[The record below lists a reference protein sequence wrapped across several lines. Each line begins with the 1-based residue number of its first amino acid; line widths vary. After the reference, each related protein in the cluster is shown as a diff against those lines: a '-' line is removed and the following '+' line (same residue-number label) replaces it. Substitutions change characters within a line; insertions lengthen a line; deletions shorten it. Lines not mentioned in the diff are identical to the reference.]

1 MIQTLT
7 LLPGITLRHFPDSR
21 FKQGTLSLQL
31 VRPMVREEAAL
42 NALLPAVLLRGCA
55 QCPDLRSITLR
66 LDDLY
71 GAAVGAVV
79 RRVGDYQTTGL
90 SCGFLDDRYALEGDQ
105 VMAPMIEF
113 LGQLLL
119 EPSLEDGLFRQDYLE
134 SEKRNLIFAIESRRN
149 DKRVYAASRLTELM
163 CSADS
168 FGIPRLGTAE
178 QVSAITAES
187 LYKHYQK
194 VLRESPVELFYV
206 GSADIHTVADLVRP
220 IFEKIPRT
228 PVPLPAQTSF
238 RDGGGCEHTETM
250 DVAQGKLCMGFV
262 SPITLLHEDFV
273 PMQVLNVLFGS
284 GMTNKLFMHIR
295 EQLSL
300 CYDIGS
306 SYHGSKGIL
315 TVSAGI
321 DSNQSQL
328 VQEQILLQL
337 QACREGDITEE
348 ELISAKES
356 LISQLRAT
364 HDSPA
369 AIEGY
374 YATAALSGLAMTP
387 AEYLQKVHAVTR
399 EQVMAAA
406 QSLQK
411 HTVYFLKGV
420 D

>member
-31 VRPMVREEAAL
+31 VRPMCREEASL
-42 NALLPAVLLRGCA
+42 NALLPAVLLRGCT

-90 SCGFLDDRYALEGDQ
+90 SCGFLDDRYAMEGDR
-105 VMAPMIEF
+105 VLAPMIEF

-119 EPSLEDGLFRQDYLE
+119 DPSLEQGLFRTDYLE
-134 SEKRNLIFAIESRRN
+134 SEKRNLILAIESRRN

-163 CSADS
+163 CRADS
-168 FGIPRLGTAE
+168 FGIPRLGTVE
-178 QVSAITAES
+178 QVRAITAES
-187 LYKHYQK
+187 LYAHYQK
-194 VLRESPVELFYV
+194 ILAESPIEIFYV
-206 GSADIHTVADLVRP
+206 GSADIHTVADLLRP
-220 IFEKIPRT
+220 VFKKIPRD
-228 PVPLPAQTSF
+228 PMCLPAQQPF
-238 RDGGGCEHTETM
+238 CDGGGSEHTETM
-250 DVAQGKLCMGFV
+250 DVTQGKLCMGFV
-262 SPITLLHEDFV
+262 TPITLRHTDFV
-273 PMQVLNVLFGS
+273 PMQVFNTLFGA

-295 EQLSL
+295 ENLSL

-321 DSNQSQL
+321 DSSQSGH

-337 QACREGDITEE
+337 QACREGDISEA
-348 ELISAKES
+348 ELQSAKES

-374 YATAALSGLAMTP
+374 YATAALSGLSMTP
-387 AEYLQKVHAVTR
+387 AEYLQKVLSVTK

-406 QSLQK
+406 EKLQK

>member
-31 VRPMVREEAAL
+31 VRPMCREEASL

-55 QCPDLRSITLR
+55 KYPDLRTITLH

-71 GAAVGAVV
+71 GAAVGAVA

-90 SCGFLDDRYALEGDQ
+90 SCGFLDDRFAMEGDQ
-105 VMAPMIEF
+105 VLRPMIEF

-119 EPSLEDGLFRQDYLE
+119 EPVLENGLFRADYLE
-134 SEKRNLIFAIESRRN
+134 SEKRNLILAIESRRN

-168 FGIPRLGTAE
+168 FGIPRLGTTE
-178 QVSAITAES
+178 QVRAITAES
-187 LYKHYQK
+187 LFSHYQK
-194 VLRESPVELFYV
+194 ILAESPIEIFYV
-206 GSADIHTVADLVRP
+206 GGADICQVAELLRP
-220 IFEKIPRT
+220 VFEKIPRQ
-228 PVPLPAQTSF
+228 PMVLPAQQPF
-238 RDGGGCEHTETM
+238 RDGGGGQHTETM
-250 DVAQGKLCMGFV
+250 DVTQGKLCMGFV
-262 SPITLLHEDFV
+262 TPITLRHEDFV
-273 PMQVLNVLFGS
+273 PMQVFNTLFGA

-295 EQLSL
+295 ENLSL

-321 DSNQSQL
+321 DSRQNQH

-337 QACREGDITEE
+337 QACRDGDISEA
-348 ELISAKES
+348 ELQSAKES

-374 YATAALSGLAMTP
+374 YATAALSGLSLTP
-387 AEYLQKVHAVTR
+387 AEYLQRVLCVTK

-406 QSLQK
+406 QKLQV